1 MAKASNQEPKKEPEV
16 KSPKKAPESQQNN
29 RERLQKIREKGILV
43 YKKRLSEQ
51 LEADCRK
58 KLMVINILFL
68 CSAFTVALMYYTDV
82 LISANF
88 KLYDLIK

>member
-1 MAKASNQEPKKEPEV
+1 
-16 KSPKKAPESQQNN
+16 
-29 RERLQKIREKGILV
+29 LV
-43 YKKRLSEQ
+43 YKRRLKEQ

-58 KLMVINILFL
+58 KLMVINMLFL
-68 CSAFTVALMYYTDV
+68 SIVALVALMYYNDV